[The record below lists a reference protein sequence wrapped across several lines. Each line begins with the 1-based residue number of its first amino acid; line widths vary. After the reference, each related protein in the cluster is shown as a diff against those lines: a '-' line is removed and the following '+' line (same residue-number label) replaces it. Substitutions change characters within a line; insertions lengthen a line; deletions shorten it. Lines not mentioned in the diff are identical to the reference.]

1 MVNLRHIHMIRA
13 IVQEGTVTAASKK
26 LFISQP
32 ALSQVIKNVEDEL
45 GAPLF
50 EKDGN
55 RLKLTYAGE
64 LYVEYGQQMLDID
77 RNLHMRIADMKD
89 DVYGELRLGIS
100 VQRGMQ
106 ILPELIPAFT
116 KEYPHVRIRLCEEG
130 SARLEMMIL
139 EGECDVAFITTTSK
153 RNNLH
158 YELIENEHLVLVA
171 AKTTELS
178 KRHQDGATL
187 DITEARNE
195 KFISMATDHSVRA
208 IQDRLF
214 RENGLKPEIILET
227 HNMEAA
233 KAITAQSDAV
243 FLVPG
248 VYVDDEM
255 KNRDKVNIYH
265 IKNSNYERHFYYCYR
280 DGLYLTQYHKFL
292 LKTVCEQLHVKPS
305 DRVT

>member
-1 MVNLRHIHMIRA
+1 MVNLRQIRMIQA
-13 IVQEGTVTAASKK
+13 ILQEGTVTAASKK

-32 ALSQVIKNVEDEL
+32 ALSQVIKNVEDEI

-50 EKDGN
+50 EKEGN

-64 LYVEYGQQMLDID
+64 LYIEYGQQMLDMD
-77 RNLHMRIADMKD
+77 RNLHMRIADLKD

-106 ILPELIPAFT
+106 ILPALIPAFT
-116 KEYPHVRIRLCEEG
+116 KQYPHVRIRLCEEG
-130 SARLEMMIL
+130 SERLESMIS

-158 YELIENEHLVLVA
+158 YELIENENLVLVA
-171 AKTTELS
+171 AKSTGLAH
-178 KRHQDGATL
+178 RFADGATL

-195 KFISMATDHSVRA
+195 KFISMSTDHSVRA
-208 IQDRLF
+208 IQNRLF
-214 RENGLKPEIILET
+214 RENGMKPEIILET

-233 KAITAQSDAV
+233 KSITALSDAV

-248 VYVDDEM
+248 VYVQNDM
-255 KNRDKVNIYH
+255 KNRDLVNIYP
-265 IKNSNYERHFYYCYR
+265 IKNNNYERHFYFCYR
-280 DGLYLTQYHKFL
+280 DGMYLTQYHEFL
-292 LKTVCEQLHVKPS
+292 LKTVCTQLNVPCSRKM
-305 DRVT
+305 